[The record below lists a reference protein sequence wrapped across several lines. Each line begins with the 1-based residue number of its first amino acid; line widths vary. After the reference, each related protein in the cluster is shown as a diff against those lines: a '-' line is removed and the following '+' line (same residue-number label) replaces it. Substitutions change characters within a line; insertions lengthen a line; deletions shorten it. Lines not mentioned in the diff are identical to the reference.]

1 MPNIKEKPGYW
12 AVIPATVRYDPDL
25 PPNAK
30 ILYGEITALSNAKG
44 YCCARN
50 AYFAE
55 LFGLGEK
62 SVSRLIAQLAKGGY
76 LRVEVIR
83 DEKNEVV
90 ERRAIPIYGTGDVCP
105 PPLKIEDTPPRRIG
119 ETPPPKNEEKNN
131 TSIYNIPP
139 IVPQKGD
146 GAPRRKSRA
155 YKPEPDWKPERF
167 AKFWAFYP
175 RGENKQAAIRAW
187 DKLQADDG
195 LIDTMAA
202 ALMRQ
207 KKREDWKQG
216 VGIPY
221 ASTWLNGRRWE
232 DEERDNNPQDPAP
245 QPPRRFH
252 SATIDG
258 EEVVIYDD

>member
-1 MPNIKEKPGYW
+1 MTMDKPGYW

-90 ERRAIPIYGTGDVCP
+90 ERRAIPIYGAGDVCP

-131 TSIYNIPP
+131 TSIEYIPP

-146 GAPRRKSRA
+146 GKKTRKS
-155 YKPEPDWKPERF
+155 KSVPTWKPERF
-167 AKFWAFYP
+167 EAFWSFYP
-175 RGENKQAAIRAW
+175 RHEDRVSAVREW
-187 DKLQADDG
+187 DRLRPEDG
-195 LIDTMAA
+195 LIDAIA
-202 ALMRQ
+202 RALKWQVRA
-207 KKREDWKQG
+207 EDWP
-216 VGIPY
+216 VPY
-221 ASTWLNGRRWE
+221 ACRYLRNQRWL
-232 DEERDNNPQDPAP
+232 DEPSARSGKAAPARA
-245 QPPRRFH
+245 QARQLTGWH
-252 SATIDG
+252 TEIVNG
-258 EEVVIYDD
+258 EEVLVPDGGA